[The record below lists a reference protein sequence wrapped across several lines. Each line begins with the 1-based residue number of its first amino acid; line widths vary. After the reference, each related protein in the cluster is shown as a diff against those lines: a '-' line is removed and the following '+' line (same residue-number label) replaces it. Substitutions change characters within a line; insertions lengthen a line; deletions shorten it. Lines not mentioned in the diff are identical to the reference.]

1 MDEKHLLNWLPK
13 NLGKN
18 VKININKVNDHTREL
33 EIDIPWPELESD
45 FNTSVKKFS
54 KKIKMPGFRSGKVPI
69 DRLMNQ
75 FQQNIEADFM
85 EDNFQKYYLMSIQKE
100 ELMPVNKAEISD
112 VHFHANEHFSFKAK
126 FEIEP
131 ETNLP
136 KLKKNSLSVQ
146 RTKYIHD
153 DHDIEDAI
161 KQLRKSHATISK
173 VEDGAIEGDYL
184 LCTLQKLDDT
194 GIPIIGKKFEKQ
206 YLRVGNGSFTDDQKE
221 KLIGL
226 KPKDTTRL
234 RLPVNQEGGDADYEL
249 TVGTIEREV
258 LPEVNEDFLK
268 LINPNLTSVDALRS
282 DVEKKI
288 KENFE
293 ERSLTAYERDL
304 ADSLINLI
312 DPSFAPSMVENYL
325 MKMVED
331 VKKQNNGEPL
341 DEEKVREH
349 YTPVAERNI
358 KWYSIRN
365 KLIEAESLNASK
377 EEVESEIQKL
387 IERSP
392 QSEKEILKYY
402 KKPSNKKRVEDDL
415 VEKKILEYLEQF
427 AKVKEIEVL
436 TKDLRGQDHEH

>member
-1 MDEKHLLNWLPK
+1 M
-13 NLGKN
+13 
-18 VKININKVNDHTREL
+18 KINVNKVNDHTREL

-45 FNTSVKKFS
+45 FNISVKKFS
-54 KKIKMPGFRSGKVPI
+54 KKIKMPGFRSGKVPM
-69 DRLMNQ
+69 DRLMSQ
-75 FQQNIEADFM
+75 FKQNIEADFM
-85 EDNFQKYYLMSIQKE
+85 DDNFQKYYLMSIQKE
-100 ELMPVNKAEISD
+100 GLMPVNKAEISD
-112 VHFHANEHFSFKAK
+112 VHFHANEHFLFKAK

-161 KQLRKSHATISK
+161 NQLRKSHATIST

-184 LCTLQKLDDT
+184 LCTLQKLDET
-194 GIPIIGKKFEKQ
+194 GVPIIGKKFEKQ

-226 KPKDTTRL
+226 KPKETTRL
-234 RLPVNQEGGDADYEL
+234 RLPVNEEGGDADYQL
-249 TVGTIEREV
+249 TVDNVEREV
-258 LPEVNEDFLK
+258 LPEVNDDFLK
-268 LINPNLTSVDALRS
+268 LVNPELASADALRS

-288 KENFE
+288 QSNFE
-293 ERSLTAYERDL
+293 ERSVTAYERDL

-325 MKMVED
+325 LNMIED

-349 YTPVAERNI
+349 YKPVAERNI

-365 KLIEAESLNASK
+365 KLIESESLHASK
-377 EEVESEIQKL
+377 EEVDNEILKL

-392 QSEKEILKYY
+392 QSEKEIRKYY

-427 AKVKEIEVL
+427 AKVKETEVF